1 MNVVYI
7 GYFGVGLILVRENLI
22 SGVSDKIS
30 IMQLIYV
37 KIAFFQ
43 CVQTWLYKLLPAT
56 VLHFM
61 VIIFMARILQAIFHS
76 FSILTSWFTLSF
88 IC

>member
-43 CVQTWLYKLLPAT
+43 CVSNLVVQ
-56 VLHFM
+56 
-61 VIIFMARILQAIFHS
+61 VIA
-76 FSILTSWFTLSF
+76 
-88 IC
+88 CY